1 MRLSK
6 LLTMLLCGCLLLSF
20 AACTVMPDTNDPT
33 EQTSSEITT
42 SPDQTTNAP
51 NTEGTTTEGTE
62 PPVDEPQDAIE
73 AKKEALNTIKQ
84 SIGATTDTVL
94 YVKDFGAVGDGK
106 TDDGAAIFEAVTA
119 AAAQH
124 ATLMFEQDKTYYV
137 ASAPGGRV
145 TPFALSGAHGLSI
158 DGNNSTILISP
169 NMRYINFSGCGNIKM
184 TNLHFDY
191 AVSVYLVGTVTAVND
206 NDVTFSLDQNPYVD
220 NYDFTNVNGFSILYN
235 EGIQSRPHMFMGKAI
250 KTADKEMTVTYT
262 KSHHY
267 KVGNVV
273 FLPNPGV
280 GHAAN
285 EVMYVGGSE
294 QPMLFENIGVHA
306 ASTFIWAVNGSK
318 ADIFFENVDLV
329 PAESNQREIK
339 MVSWRDGYHCK
350 DNAAGI
356 HWNNCEADVLFDDV
370 FNIANTL
377 GVVTSADSNTS
388 FNVKNYENGAFF
400 HCNPGDTIDIYN
412 LTEGTYQGSAR
423 VRAINDNA
431 DGSRT
436 LILYYGQ
443 SINNVKSGC
452 VVANR
457 DTGAPGSTITNCHFQ
472 GTFRFL
478 RNLYVENTVFDALQH
493 WMMVEGSVEGP
504 LPGNVDFVGCTFNSG
519 SVQIDALNRVNGK
532 RMKEIGS
539 RIVDIGFWD
548 CTFTNRSEVTSRTG
562 ADFTISESYTVDD
575 LFTVKNSATNND
587 PQAITP
593 TKGDVALGVTYDWTL
608 FTMPFTGTSAVIPLS
623 SMQDKALADIL
634 NVENVG
640 DNVLQLTAT
649 AGEKLFFDGLSA
661 SAVPFLYDKNTSYIL
676 KLTYYTET
684 PVKASLVIGDR
695 VVTDNLFA
703 ESGKVAATSLIYVSA
718 GSGKNVHILY
728 EGNGTVY
735 LGELTVAA
743 FVNVNPSISQL
754 EQGHTFMWNDQAQIK
769 GGSVLNVADITN
781 ETAKNAILG
790 APDKFSNAV
799 MLLGREVGDFTGITK
814 KSYFTSG
821 TTYHISID
829 AYIATPLPAGTTM
842 YLLAMDST
850 PGNRVLKEGVFT
862 GEGMYHFEMDWQ
874 VGSTGEYQ
882 LKFFFNNTPTTAPE
896 IYVGNFT
903 LTKMPGMNP
912 NKTFVPGNM
921 AAPTVDQ
928 LKQGFTFDFAEGV
941 FFETTKNTYVDAS
954 CLNEYTKQTLAKAGF
969 GEYAYY
975 FNENFDGIALANP
988 LQGGQKYII
997 SFKVYDCKGNL
1008 DDNARG
1014 AFVLL
1019 NMTGGGQNSAECNYK
1034 ITADPDHPGVYTI
1047 TFTDTPPTGT
1057 DTLRFY
1063 QIEACEFYIASVTV
1077 KVG

>member
-1 MRLSK
+1 MRLTQ
-6 LLTMLLCGCLLLSF
+6 LIATLLCGCLLLSF
-20 AACTVMPDTNDPT
+20 VACTIEPDTEVPT
-33 EQTSSEITT
+33 EQASSEFTT
-42 SPDQTTNAP
+42 SPNQTTDAP
-51 NTEGTTTEGTE
+51 STEGTTNEE
-62 PPVDEPQDAIE
+62 PDPPVDEPKNVIE
-73 AKKEALNTIKQ
+73 AKKEALDAIKQ
-84 SIGATTDTVL
+84 SIGATTDTIL
-94 YVKDFGAVGDGK
+94 YVKDFGAIGDGV

-145 TPFALSGAHGLSI
+145 TPFALSSAHGLTI

-184 TNLHFDY
+184 ANLHFDY
-191 AVSVYLVGTVTAVND
+191 AVSVYLVGTVTAVN
-206 NDVTFSLDQNPYVD
+206 NKDVTFSLDQNPYAD
-220 NYDFTNVNGFSILYN
+220 NYDFAHVNGFSILYN
-235 EGIQSRPHMFMGKAI
+235 EGIQSRPHMFMSRST
-250 KTADKEMTVTYT
+250 KTADKEMKVTY
-262 KSHHY
+262 SQQHHY
-267 KVGNVV
+267 KVGDKV

-285 EVMYVGGSE
+285 EVMYVARSDE
-294 QPMLFENIGVHA
+294 PMLFENIGVHA

-339 MVSWRDGYHCK
+339 MVSWRDGFHCK
-350 DNAAGI
+350 DNTAGL

-377 GVVTSADSNTS
+377 GVVTSVESNTA
-388 FNVKNYENGAFF
+388 FTVKNYENGAYFF
-400 HCNPGDTIDIYN
+400 CDPGDTIDIYN
-412 LTEGTYQGSAR
+412 LNDGTYQGSAR
-423 VRAINDNA
+423 VRAINNNA

-436 LILYYGQ
+436 LIMYYGQ
-443 SINNVKSGC
+443 SINQVKNGC

-504 LPGNVDFVGCTFNSG
+504 LPGNVDFVGCTFNGG
-519 SVQIDALNRVNGK
+519 SVQIDALNRNSGK

-539 RIVDIGFWD
+539 HIVDIGFWG
-548 CTFTNRSEVTSRTG
+548 CTFNGRAGVTSRTD

-575 LFTVKNSATNND
+575 LFTVKNTVGTTE
-587 PQAITP
+587 PQAVTP
-593 TKGDVALGVTYDWTL
+593 TKSDVALGVTYDWTL
-608 FTMPFTGTSAVIPLS
+608 FTMALTGTSAITPLS
-623 SMQDKALADIL
+623 SMQDKALANTL

-640 DNVLQLTAT
+640 DNVLQLTAS
-649 AGEKLFFDGLSA
+649 AGEKMFFDGLSA
-661 SAVPFLYDKNTSYIL
+661 SAVPFLYDKNTSYIIN
-676 KLTYYTET
+676 LTYYTDS
-684 PVKASLVIGDR
+684 PVKASLIMGGQTI
-695 VVTDNLFA
+695 TDNLFA
-703 ESGKVAATSLIYVSA
+703 ESGKVATTSLLYVA
-718 GSGKNVHILY
+718 DGSGKNAHILY
-728 EGNGTVY
+728 EGDGTVY

-743 FVNVNPSISQL
+743 FVNVNPSMSQL
-754 EQGHTFMWNDQAQIK
+754 EQGHTFMWNNQAQIK
-769 GGSVLNVADITN
+769 GGTVLTVADITN
-781 ETAKNAILG
+781 ETAKNAILA
-790 APDKFSNAV
+790 APDKFGNTV
-799 MLLGREVGDFTGITK
+799 MLLGSEVGEFTGITK

-829 AYIATPLPAGTTM
+829 AYIATPIPAGTTM
-842 YLLAMDST
+842 YLMVLDST
-850 PGNRVLKEGVFT
+850 PGNRILKEGIFT
-862 GEGMYHFEMDWQ
+862 GNGMYHFEMDWQ
-874 VGSTGEYQ
+874 IGNTNEYQ
-882 LKFFFNNTPTTAPE
+882 IVFFFNKTPATTPE

-903 LTKMPGMNP
+903 LAKMPGMNP
-912 NKTFVPGNM
+912 NKTIVPNSM
-921 AAPTVDQ
+921 ATPTVDQ
-928 LKQGFTFDFAEGV
+928 LKQGFTFDFAKEV
-941 FFETTKNTYVDAS
+941 FFETTKNTYVDTS
-954 CLNEYTKQTLAKAGF
+954 CLNDYTKTALEQAGF

-975 FNENFDGIALANP
+975 FNENFDGIALTNP
-988 LQGGQKYII
+988 LQGGKKYTI

-1034 ITADPDHPGVYTI
+1034 ITADTAHPGVYTI
-1047 TFTDTPPTGT
+1047 TFTDIPPSGT

-1063 QIEACEFYIASVTV
+1063 QIESCEFYIASITV
-1077 KVG
+1077 KIG